1 MEGVCD
7 VILIEHILGNA
18 KKDPVWQRRL
28 EGAHI
33 DLLVL
38 DQREAQKSRCRRT
51 SLGGRDLGI
60 SLERNVVLADGDV
73 LMWDEA
79 SKTAVV
85 VQLNLRDVMV
95 IDLKELKKQP
105 LDVLIKTSF
114 ELGHALGNQHWKAV
128 TKNNEVYIPLTVET
142 KMMDSVMRTHGFE
155 HLPYAFIGGAEI
167 LPHLTSSEARLLFG
181 GAEETDTHVHVASP
195 QDKLEAA
202 ALKIHGVHS
211 HGDGISH
218 SHSHDHGHTHHDHK
232 H

>member
-1 MEGVCD
+1 M
-7 VILIEHILGNA
+7 ILIEHILGNA
-18 KKDPVWQRRL
+18 KKDPNWKQKL
-28 EGAHI
+28 EGANV

-73 LMWDEA
+73 LLWDEA
-79 SKTAVV
+79 NNTAVV

-95 IDLKELKKQP
+95 IDLKELKQQP

-128 TKNNEVYIPLTVET
+128 TKHNEVYIPLTVET
-142 KMMDSVMRTHGFE
+142 KMMDSVMRTHGFQ
-155 HLPYAFIGGAEI
+155 HLPYAFVGGAQI
-167 LPHLTSSEARLLFG
+167 LPLLTTSEARLLFG

-202 ALKIHGVHS
+202 ALKIQGVHS
-211 HGDGISH
+211 HDAH
-218 SHSHDHGHTHHDHK
+218 SHSHDNGHTFHSHK

>member
-1 MEGVCD
+1 M
-7 VILIEHILGNA
+7 ILIEHILGNA
-18 KKDPVWQRRL
+18 KKDPHWKQKL
-28 EGAHI
+28 AGANV
-33 DLLVL
+33 DLLIL

-51 SLGGRDLGI
+51 SVGGLDLGI
-60 SLERNVVLADGDV
+60 SLERNVVLADGDI
-73 LMWDEA
+73 LMWDE
-79 SKTAVV
+79 KTNSAVV

-95 IDLKELKKQP
+95 IDLKELKQQP

-155 HLPYAFIGGAEI
+155 HLPYAFISGAAV
-167 LPHLTSSEARLLFG
+167 LPNLTSSEARLLFG
-181 GAEETDTHVHVASP
+181 GAEETGTHVHVASP

-202 ALKIHGVHS
+202 ALQIKGQHRH
-211 HGDGISH
+211 DSH
-218 SHSHDHGHTHHDHK
+218 SHSHDHGQTFHSHDHK

>member
-1 MEGVCD
+1 M
-7 VILIEHILGNA
+7 ILIEHILGNA
-18 KKDPVWQRRL
+18 KKDPNWKQKL
-28 EGAHI
+28 EGANI

-73 LMWDEA
+73 LLWDEA
-79 SKTAVV
+79 NNTAVV

-95 IDLKELKKQP
+95 IDLKELKQQP

-142 KMMDSVMRTHGFE
+142 KMMDSVMRTHGFQ
-155 HLPYAFIGGAEI
+155 HLPYAFVGGAQI
-167 LPHLTSSEARLLFG
+167 LPLLTTSEARLLFG

-202 ALKIHGVHS
+202 ALKIQGVHS
-211 HGDGISH
+211 HDAH
-218 SHSHDHGHTHHDHK
+218 SHSHDNGHTFHSHK

>member
-1 MEGVCD
+1 

-155 HLPYAFIGGAEI
+155 HLPYAFVSGAAV
-167 LPHLTSSEARLLFG
+167 LPNLTPSEARLLFG
-181 GAEETDTHVHVASP
+181 GAEETATHVHVASP

-202 ALKIHGVHS
+202 ALQIKGQYLH
-211 HGDGISH
+211 DPH
-218 SHSHDHGHTHHDHK
+218 SHSHDNGLTFHSHDAK